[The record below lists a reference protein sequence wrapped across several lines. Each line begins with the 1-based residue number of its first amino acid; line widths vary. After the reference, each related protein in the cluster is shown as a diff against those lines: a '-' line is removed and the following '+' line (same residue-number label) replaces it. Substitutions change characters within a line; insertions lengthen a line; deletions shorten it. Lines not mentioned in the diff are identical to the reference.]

1 MQLLFNYS
9 TAVFVEFYTLNSIF
23 AQELSER
30 DLHRVLWEHFKKNTL
45 ESLPPED
52 IVFYSDE
59 THFHISGCVNK

>member
-9 TAVFVEFYTLNSIF
+9 TAVFVESYTLNSIF

-30 DLHRVLWEHFKKNTL
+30 DLHSPMGAFQNIL
-45 ESLPPED
+45 ESLPPGY